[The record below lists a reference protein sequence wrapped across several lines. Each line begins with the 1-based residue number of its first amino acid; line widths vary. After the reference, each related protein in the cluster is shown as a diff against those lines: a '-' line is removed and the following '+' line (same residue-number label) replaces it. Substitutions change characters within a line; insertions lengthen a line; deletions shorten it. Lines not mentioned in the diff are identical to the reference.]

1 MRIRGS
7 VIIVENKKVGLIKRG
22 RNDSIYYVFPG
33 GGIEKGETI
42 EEGTKR
48 EAFEEL
54 GVKVKLNKC
63 IATYE
68 FNGTQYFYHSEIING
83 IFGTGVGEEFT
94 NNKSE
99 RGSYQPIWVDIDKLL
114 SIDVRPKEV
123 AFTVFSLFK

>member
-7 VIIVENKKVGLIKRG
+7 VIIVENKKVGLIKRE

-33 GGIEKGETI
+33 GGIETGETI
-42 EEGTKR
+42 EEGTIR

-54 GVKVKLNKC
+54 GVEVKLNKC

-68 FNGTQYFYHSEIING
+68 FNGVQYFYHSEVING

-99 RGSYQPIWVDIDKLL
+99 RGSYQPIWVDIDSLL

-123 AFTVFSLFK
+123 ALTVFSLFK